1 MLPTQRQSQRGGTTT
16 RGENEGRFVRFVINL
31 LIAPCSFLLWI
42 LTHKRFHSNLAIA
55 PTCDTASTY
64 HITDNARDPQRGL
77 SRATHLLKVS
87 RRAAQPNEEE
97 S

>member
-1 MLPTQRQSQRGGTTT
+1 MISVSAARQFTKALKTEARPT
-16 RGENEGRFVRFVINL
+16 L
-31 LIAPCSFLLWI
+31 APCSFLLWI

-55 PTCDTASTY
+55 PTCDTVSTY
-64 HITDNARDPQRGL
+64 HITDNARDPQHGL
-77 SRATHLLKVS
+77 SRATYLLKVS

>member
-1 MLPTQRQSQRGGTTT
+1 MRQPLV
-16 RGENEGRFVRFVINL
+16 VRHQFLGNRW
-31 LIAPCSFLLWI
+31 APQTAQEPPCVCSFLLWI

-55 PTCDTASTY
+55 PTCDTVSTD

-77 SRATHLLKVS
+77 SRATYLLKVS